1 MRMPKAARA
10 ALLYMGHIVCFPTRR
25 ASPLDFGCLDNVF
38 TGHLGA
44 SAECFIATGSGSE
57 SGSVSN
63 VDKKNSESLEHAA
76 LRCKTSRR
84 KMSTP
89 EISNRQS
96 KKQFNKQSNRQ
107 SDKQFVDN
115 SISNPIDNPI
125 GNPISNP
132 RANSISNPTGN
143 QI

>member
-1 MRMPKAARA
+1 MQSKDK
-10 ALLYMGHIVCFPTRR
+10 V
-25 ASPLDFGCLDNVF
+25 DFGCLDNVF
-38 TGHLGA
+38 TGHLSA
-44 SAECFIATGSGSE
+44 SVERFIAIGSSSG

-63 VDKKNSESLEHAA
+63 VEKKSSGSLEHAA

-89 EISNRQS
+89 EISNMQS

-115 SISNPIDNPI
+115 SILSNPIV
-125 GNPISNP
+125 
-132 RANSISNPTGN
+132 
-143 QI
+143 